1 MTRVALRL
9 DRVLG
14 LLVLVAFAWAVH
26 HYWGWQKLFAPWK
39 SVPPLL
45 VALVVVAQLGSYS
58 VRAYRIYH
66 AEPEIPRGRWHDCL
80 KLILLNNITNLL
92 LPARTGEASFPLL
105 LNRWFGVNVAKGSG
119 TLLWLRLL
127 DLGVLAVLAVA
138 VLGGTVL
145 PGIPIEATVLVC
157 LLGMLA
163 PLLALPVQAHAGR
176 LLDGREG
183 KAAGLLRTI
192 LGGVPANARQIFID
206 IGLSWTAWTVKLSA
220 LAVVFAV
227 LAGLPVPA
235 ALMGAIGG
243 DLSTVLPVHAPGGFG
258 TYEAGVVALVA
269 SVHGYAPKLLAA
281 AVDLHL
287 LVLGIA
293 LFAGAY
299 AWLTQP
305 RRTPRPVK
313 SRSSL

>member
-1 MTRVALRL
+1 MKHRASLLPRV
-9 DRVLG
+9 VG
-14 LLVLVAFAWAVH
+14 VLVLVAFAWAVH

-39 SVPPLL
+39 SVPPGL
-45 VALVVVAQLGSYS
+45 VALVVVAQMASYS
-58 VRAYRIYH
+58 VRAYRIYY

-105 LNRWFGVNVAKGSG
+105 LNRWFGVNAAKGSG

-138 VLGGTVL
+138 VLGHTVL
-145 PGIPIEATVLVC
+145 PGLPIAVIALVC
-157 LLGMLA
+157 LLGVAA
-163 PLLALPVQAHAGR
+163 PLLALPVQKHAGR
-176 LLDGREG
+176 LLADREG
-183 KAAGLLRTI
+183 RASGLMRKI
-192 LGGVPANARQIFID
+192 LDGVPARARQVLVD
-206 IGLSWTAWTVKLSA
+206 IGLSWTAWSLKLAA

-227 LAGLPVPA
+227 LADLPVAA

-269 SVHGYAPKLLAA
+269 LVDDAGPQLLVA
-281 AVDLHL
+281 AVNLHL
-287 LVLGIA
+287 LVLGVA
-293 LFAGAY
+293 LIAGAY

-305 RRTPRPVK
+305 RRT
-313 SRSSL
+313 